1 MIRIYFY
8 GIFLLSVPLNE
19 ILLNLTLCN
28 NVWYSLTQYVAFLFH
43 IHFCKEKHLDER
55 QCKHEWYALIG
66 RIAFIELHMFLIT
79 SYKSYYAYIIFSEG
93 YMMGMGMVFITPHF
107 YIRPSHLFFVEKLY
121 LHNHDSH
128 IIFG

>member
-28 NVWYSLTQYVAFLFH
+28 NVWYSITQYIGFLFH
-43 IHFCKEKHLDER
+43 IYFCKEKHLDER

-66 RIAFIELHMFLIT
+66 LIAFIELHMFLIT

-93 YMMGMGMVFITPHF
+93 YMMGMGMVFITPRF
-107 YIRPSHLFFVEKLY
+107 YIRLFPSFFVETK
-121 LHNHDSH
+121 
-128 IIFG
+128 I

>member
-28 NVWYSLTQYVAFLFH
+28 NVWYSFSYYVAFLFH
-43 IHFCKEKHLDER
+43 IYFCKEKHLDER

-66 RIAFIELHMFLIT
+66 LIAFIELHMFLIT

-107 YIRPSHLFFVEKLY
+107 YIRLLHSFFVEKTCVA
-121 LHNHDSH
+121 
-128 IIFG
+128 